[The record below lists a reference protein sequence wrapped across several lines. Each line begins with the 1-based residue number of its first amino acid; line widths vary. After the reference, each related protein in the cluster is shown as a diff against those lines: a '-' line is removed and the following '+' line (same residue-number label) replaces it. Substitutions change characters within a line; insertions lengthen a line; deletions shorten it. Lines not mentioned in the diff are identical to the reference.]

1 MDTTRR
7 AFISAVGAAASAAA
21 MPAAH
26 AANQSLQPAG
36 SRLFVAAV
44 TPCGSNGKFDEGLYR
59 DLMPYFKEHG
69 CDGILVLGSTG
80 EFPSFSVAE
89 RKRVAETALKHRSGL
104 QVMVQVGTPNLPET
118 LELLG
123 HAESN
128 GADCVLCIPP
138 FYFKKPSLE
147 GLTDYYSRVL
157 PATKL
162 PVFLYHYPDMS
173 AVPITKAL
181 LHNLEHFPNLAGI
194 KDSTGNAD
202 SYADYV
208 KEFPKLDIM
217 TGTENNLP
225 AALAAGKGA
234 ILVTGNLFP
243 RRAAACFEA
252 ARKGGDVGAAYEK
265 MRDANASLR
274 VPGVPGGAALFKFGL
289 TAHSFPESFVRPPY
303 VSLTAEQKD
312 AIRPKL
318 DQVKALG

>member
-1 MDTTRR
+1 MNTTRR
-7 AFISAVGAAASAAA
+7 TFLGAAGATASAFAMSGTAASQSSA
-21 MPAAH
+21 MPG
-26 AANQSLQPAG
+26 P
-36 SRLFVAAV
+36 RFFVAAV
-44 TPCGSNGKFDEGLYR
+44 TPCDSQGKFDEALYR
-59 DLMPYFKEHG
+59 ELMPFFKEHG
-69 CDGILVLGSTG
+69 VDGILVLGSTG

-118 LELLG
+118 LDLLA

-138 FYFKKPSLE
+138 FYFKKPSVE
-147 GLTDYYSRVL
+147 GLTDYYSHVL

-173 AVPITKAL
+173 AVPITIPL
-181 LHNLEHFPNLAGI
+181 LHNLERFPNLAGI

-202 SYADYV
+202 SYAAYV

-234 ILVTGNLFP
+234 ILVSGNLFP
-243 RRAAACFEA
+243 RKVAACFEA
-252 ARKGGDVGAAYEK
+252 QRKGGDVQAAYEQ
-265 MRDANASLR
+265 MRAANAAIR
-274 VPGVPGGAALFKFGL
+274 VPGVGGGASLIKYAFTGHGFR
-289 TAHSFPESFVRPPY
+289 ESFVRPPF
-303 VSLTAEQKD
+303 VNLTGEQK
-312 AIRPKL
+312 ALLKPKL